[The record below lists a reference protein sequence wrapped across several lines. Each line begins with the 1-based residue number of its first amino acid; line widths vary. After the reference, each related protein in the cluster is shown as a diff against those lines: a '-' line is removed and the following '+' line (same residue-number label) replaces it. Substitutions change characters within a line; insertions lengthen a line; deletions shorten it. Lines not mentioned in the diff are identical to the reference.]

1 MSEYLKDKLMNDLK
15 ESMRNKNTVRKNC
28 IQMVRAGILQIE
40 KDKGITLDDNGILEM
55 ISKQVKQKND
65 ALEQFEKAN
74 RDDLIN
80 QTKIEIGILQEYLP
94 KQLSKDEVEK
104 IVLDLSK
111 TLGISDMK
119 GMGTLIKSAKA
130 KIGAGSDGKTIS
142 EVVKEVLNKEV

>member
-1 MSEYLKDKLMNDLK
+1 MLKEKLLEDLK
-15 ESMRNKNTVRKNC
+15 MAMKEKDVIMKNT
-28 IQMVRAGILQIE
+28 IQMIRAAILQTE
-40 KDKGITLDDNGILEM
+40 KDKQIELDDNGILEI

-74 RDDLIN
+74 RQDLVEQTELEIN
-80 QTKIEIGILQEYLP
+80 ILKEYLP
-94 KQLSKDEVEK
+94 KQLSREEVEQ
-104 IVLDLSK
+104 IVIGLSR

-142 EVVKEVLNKEV
+142 EVVKKVLNNG

>member
-1 MSEYLKDKLMNDLK
+1 MKEKLMEDLK
-15 ESMRNKNTVRKNC
+15 MAMKNKDIVKKNT
-28 IQMVRAGILQIE
+28 IQMIRAAILQTE
-40 KDKGITLDDNGILEM
+40 KDKQTELDDNTILEI

-74 RDDLIN
+74 RQDLVEQTELEIN
-80 QTKIEIGILQEYLP
+80 ILKEYLP
-94 KQLSKDEVEK
+94 KQLSREKVEQ
-104 IVLDLSK
+104 IVVDLSR

-142 EVVKEVLNKEV
+142 EVVKKVLNNG